1 MSALTNGS
9 WGKVPSHFPN
19 VCIFPRE
26 KKKVTLAQRGS
37 LSAKPNSMKYFK
49 APQFSDRKHIPLES
63 SQPAL
68 FKTVLAVIAHSL
80 IQLSKIEF
88 KPS

>member
-1 MSALTNGS
+1 MAVGVKFPHTFPMSS
-9 WGKVPSHFPN
+9 SFHGK
-19 VCIFPRE
+19 

-37 LSAKPNSMKYFK
+37 LPAKPNSMKYFEV
-49 APQFSDRKHIPLES
+49 PQFSDGKLIPLES

-80 IQLSKIEF
+80 IQPSKIEF